1 MKLTEVAKACDLQIR
16 VHEVDLNIDVLGGYA
31 GDLLSDVIANSRRGE
46 IWITLQVHQNI
57 IAVATLKE
65 LAGIV
70 IIGGKEPAA
79 EVLEKAKI
87 ENVPILTSSLTA
99 FELIGRLYK
108 LGIRG
113 HR

>member
-1 MKLTEVAKACDLQIR
+1 MKLSEVAKACDLEIK
-16 VHEVDLNIDVLGGYA
+16 VSDLDLNRDVSGGYA
-31 GDLLSDVIANSRRGE
+31 GDLLSDVIANSKKGD
-46 IWITLQVHQNI
+46 IWITLQIHQNI

-79 EVLEKAKI
+79 EILEKAKI

-99 FELIGRLYK
+99 FELIGRLYE

-113 HR
+113 NR